1 MHIDGVRVIGVI
13 DLKAGRAVHARGGKR
28 DAYEPVR
35 SPLLTPEQV
44 GDAAALAC
52 AYRDLLGLAEI
63 YVADLD
69 AIGDPAAVHH
79 DLGRVL
85 AAGLPV
91 MVDAGVATVRA
102 AERVLECGAARAIVG
117 LETLSSFDDLARIV
131 RTVGGQRVVFSLD
144 VRDGRP
150 VTLPG
155 ASVEGG
161 TPVEMADRAI
171 QAGAGTVL
179 LVDLGRVG
187 RAVGA
192 DLDLVGELRSSHP
205 TSELVVGGGVRNTA
219 DLERLDAMGC
229 DGVLLGTALHGGMQ
243 VAKRW
248 QRPRE

>member
-1 MHIDGVRVIGVI
+1 VRVIGVI

-52 AYRDLLGLAEI
+52 AYRDLLGLGEI

-69 AIGDPAAVHH
+69 AIDDPAAVRH
-79 DLGRVL
+79 DLRHVL
-85 AAGLPV
+85 AVGLPV
-91 MVDAGVATVRA
+91 RVDAGVATVRA
-102 AERVLECGAARAIVG
+102 AERVLENGATRAIVG
-117 LETLSSFDDLARIV
+117 LETLSSFEDLARIV
-131 RTVGGQRVVFSLD
+131 RDVGRQRVVFSLD

-155 ASVEGG
+155 ASVEGEG
-161 TPVEMADRAI
+161 RTPLEMAERAI

-192 DLDLVGELRSSHP
+192 DLDLVGALRSTCRS
-205 TSELVVGGGVRNTA
+205 SELLVGGGVRNSA

-248 QRPRE
+248 QRLRE